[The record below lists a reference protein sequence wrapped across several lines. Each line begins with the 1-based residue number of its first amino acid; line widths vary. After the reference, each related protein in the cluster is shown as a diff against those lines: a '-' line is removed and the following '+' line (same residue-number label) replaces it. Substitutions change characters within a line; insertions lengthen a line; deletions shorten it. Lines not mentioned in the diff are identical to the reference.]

1 MMLFVIAVLA
11 VAATAQE
18 IPVTGDTKP
27 EGCHFPF
34 VYENVTYTSCILN
47 DLGALWCSLDAVY
60 VGNWKECGEEECVF
74 PFYYDH
80 HYQDLCVDT
89 DHNGDGGW
97 CSLDPVYEGNQVQC
111 GRHCGG
117 IVDHDHGQINTPDY
131 PAPYDNNLDCFWTIQ
146 AHGGTV
152 EITFQDFSLQAGN
165 SVFGTCEND
174 YLEIFSGYNSL
185 GRWCG
190 TSHPGPGVFHDD
202 VTLHLVSDGSI
213 TSTGFNIKYKVEG
226 SDHHNFGP
234 GHPDYCGD
242 QLHGHD
248 GEISSPGYPTA
259 YENNVD
265 CTWTLSGK
273 SHFLVLQFHDFALE
287 KSTIYDGC
295 SYDYV
300 DIFKGNERVGR
311 FCGDTLPPTVI
322 SYDEDVTIRFKTDA
336 DTVDRG
342 FRFSWVYTDDP
353 GSGDGSLP

>member
-1 MMLFVIAVLA
+1 MLFIFVLA

-265 CTWTLSGK
+265 CTWTVSGK

-342 FRFSWVYTDDP
+342 FRFSWLYTDDP